1 MKKIIFTLVSVF
13 ILSILVSCAS
23 APVESQDNSS
33 LESIVVSET
42 EALSWNKKSHGFV
55 EKESSNLKIK
65 SKGKLGTFNIY
76 IRDRDDRLLPVFST
90 QEEFTTTS
98 FYLQVGRKVFKLSGG
113 TGITTATRE
122 TVDGIQIVY
131 IVPKIAQVLVDFK
144 ILSSNEKRDGDI
156 VKVSA
161 YVKNL
166 KGRNDTFALKLLLD
180 TAIGEKRPTHFYD
193 SENIP
198 IKTET
203 LYRSVANYPWVL
215 TGNESSSFQILY
227 SGADTTEPELVAVGA
242 YETLNTMNWEPTI
255 VSNRSFDTVSSY
267 NNSALEISWK
277 PVDLE
282 KDAADVF
289 TLYFAVASFPD
300 SINGESFIENYVAPV
315 EEKEPEAPK
324 TEIISADDVP
334 FEEPVADESS
344 DVTEAVIPVFTGNST
359 QSADSST
366 EYVQR
371 ILDRIAE
378 LETGDKELNQD
389 ELLLL
394 NEELDEIL
402 MRLRDN

>member
-1 MKKIIFTLVSVF
+1 MKKIIFTLFSVF
-13 ILSILVSCAS
+13 VLSVLVSCAS
-23 APVESQDNSS
+23 ASVESQDSS
-33 LESIVVSET
+33 KLESVVVSEAD
-42 EALSWNKKSHGFV
+42 ALAWNKQSHSSA

-98 FYLQVGRKVFKLSGG
+98 FYLQAGRKVFKLSGG

-131 IVPKIAQVLVDFK
+131 IIPKIAQVLVDFK
-144 ILSSNEKRDGDI
+144 ILSSDEKRDGDI
-156 VKVSA
+156 VKVSS

-180 TAIGEKRPTHFYD
+180 TAIGEKRRTHFYD
-193 SENIP
+193 SESIP

-203 LYRSVANYPWVL
+203 LYRSVKNYPWVL
-215 TGNESSSFQILY
+215 TGNDTSSFQILY
-227 SGADTTEPELVAVGA
+227 SGADTTEPEFVAVGA
-242 YETLNTMNWEPTI
+242 YETLNTMNWEPAI

-277 PVDLE
+277 PEVLE
-282 KDAADVF
+282 KDAANVS

-300 SINGESFIENYVAPV
+300 TINGKSYIENYVAPV
-315 EEKEPEAPK
+315 EEKVPEAPK
-324 TEIISADDVP
+324 AEIISAGDVP
-334 FEEPVADESS
+334 FEEVIAEDSNVE
-344 DVTEAVIPVFTGNST
+344 TETVIPVFTGNSS
-359 QSADSST
+359 QRLDSST
-366 EYVQR
+366 EYIQR

-378 LETGDKELNQD
+378 LETGDKDLNQD